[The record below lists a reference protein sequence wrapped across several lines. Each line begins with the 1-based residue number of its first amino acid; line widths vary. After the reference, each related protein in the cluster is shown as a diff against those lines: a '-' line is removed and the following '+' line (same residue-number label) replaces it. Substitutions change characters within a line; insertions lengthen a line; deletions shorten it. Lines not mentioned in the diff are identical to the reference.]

1 MKEENKKEILTIDKI
16 KKDGIRICTQ
26 SIKLYL
32 SRIMLLLPLFA
43 LLYLEIVTKSSVI
56 VIVLIAFC
64 MFALLLFVIWEVT
77 YIAIILAKVKKDDFY
92 ILNDI
97 LIDKRC
103 AGHGAYSRD
112 RSRYNPVTID
122 SGIFTYYKHKLF
134 FKNTMSKYCIPNG
147 QNYEWSNNKMNQ
159 FQTYENAK
167 YGDEFYLLMVK
178 KRILLA
184 YNMNIF
190 YLDK

>member
-1 MKEENKKEILTIDKI
+1 MEENKKEILTIDKI
-16 KKDGIRICTQ
+16 QKEVMKICTQ

-32 SRIMLLLPLFA
+32 LRILLLLPLFA
-43 LLYLEIVTKSSVI
+43 LLYLEILTKSSVI
-56 VIVLIAFC
+56 VIVLITFC
-64 MFALLLFVIWEVT
+64 MIAILLFVIWEVI
-77 YIAIILAKVKKDDFY
+77 YIAIILEKVKKDDFY

-103 AGHGAYSRD
+103 AGYGAYSRD
-112 RSRYNPVTID
+112 RSRYLSATID
-122 SGIFTYYKHKLF
+122 SGIFTYYKHKLY
-134 FKNTMSKYCIPNG
+134 FKNTIGKYCIPNG

-159 FQTYENAK
+159 FQIYKNAK
-167 YGDEFYLLMVK
+167 YGDEFYLIMVK

-190 YLDK
+190 QLDK